1 MLDLTP
7 PLAGLAGLIAGTVI
21 VNSMPRL
28 VAYRLEEPPDPP
40 PQAVRI
46 PLAGGFISGWRPW
59 WTLCIEVGMAALF
72 VLLGLYLGLQRA
84 LPVMCLYAALL
95 VAIATVD
102 IQHRLVLNRLTYSG
116 IVLALAASFL
126 LPGVGFGSALL
137 GFVTAFVLFWVIE
150 RLGRGAMGPGD
161 TKLAALIGAM
171 NGFPNLFN
179 ALVIGI
185 VLGGLAAIFYLVVLR
200 RGRKEKFAY
209 GPYLVAGALAA
220 MFMPHSSM

>member
-7 PLAGLAGLIAGTVI
+7 PVAGLAGLIAGTVI
-21 VNSMPRL
+21 VNAMPRV
-28 VAYRLEEPPDPP
+28 VAYRLDEPPEPP
-40 PQAVRI
+40 RPIALI

-59 WTLCIEVGMAALF
+59 WALSIEASLAGLF
-72 VLLGLYLGLQRA
+72 VLLALYLGQHVA

-102 IQHRLVLNRLTYSG
+102 IQHRLVLNRLTYPG

-126 LPGVGFGSALL
+126 LPEVGFGSALL

-161 TKLAALIGAM
+161 TKLAALNGAM
-171 NGFPNLFN
+171 SGFPDLFN
-179 ALVIGI
+179 ALITGI

-209 GPYLVAGALAA
+209 GPYLVAGAIAA
-220 MFMPHSSM
+220 MFMPHSTM